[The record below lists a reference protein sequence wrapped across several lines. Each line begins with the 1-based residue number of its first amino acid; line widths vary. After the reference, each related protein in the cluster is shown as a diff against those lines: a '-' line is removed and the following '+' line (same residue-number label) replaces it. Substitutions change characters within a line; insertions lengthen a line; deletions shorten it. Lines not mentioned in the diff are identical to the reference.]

1 MIIKDGTN
9 ASIEKH
15 KQKLGLTGDVYLV
28 NDHFMESLE
37 SHRRLFPD
45 STATT
50 IEQALAERIAY
61 EAEQERIRLEQAA
74 QAEQERIRLEQAA
87 QAEQERITAR
97 AAEDEE
103 EPSEE

>member
-9 ASIEKH
+9 ANIEKH

-28 NDHFMESLE
+28 NDHFMESLA

-50 IEQALAERIAY
+50 IEDAMTERIAY
-61 EAEQERIRLEQAA
+61 EQ
-74 QAEQERIRLEQAA
+74 EQERIRLEQAA

-97 AAEDEE
+97 AAEEGESDEE
-103 EPSEE
+103 AQEE

>member
-1 MIIKDGTN
+1 MIIKNGTN
-9 ASIEKH
+9 ANIEKH

-28 NDHFMESLE
+28 NDHLMESLA

-50 IEQALAERIAY
+50 IEDAMAERIAY
-61 EAEQERIRLEQAA
+61 EQ
-74 QAEQERIRLEQAA
+74 EQERIRLEQAA

-97 AAEDEE
+97 TAEDEE

>member
-9 ASIEKH
+9 ANIEKH

-28 NDHFMESLE
+28 NEHFMESLA

-50 IEQALAERIAY
+50 IEDAMAERIAY
-61 EAEQERIRLEQAA
+61 EQ
-74 QAEQERIRLEQAA
+74 EQERIRLEQAA

-97 AAEDEE
+97 AAQEGESDEE
-103 EPSEE
+103 AQEE

>member
-1 MIIKDGTN
+1 MIIKNGTN
-9 ASIEKH
+9 ANIEKH

-37 SHRRLFPD
+37 SHHRLFPG

-50 IEQALAERIAY
+50 IEDAMAERIAY
-61 EAEQERIRLEQAA
+61 EQ
-74 QAEQERIRLEQAA
+74 EQERIRLEQAA

-97 AAEDEE
+97 ATEDGEE
-103 EPSEE
+103 SPEE

>member
-1 MIIKDGTN
+1 MIIKNSTN
-9 ASIEKH
+9 ANIEKH

-50 IEQALAERIAY
+50 IEEAMAERIAY
-61 EAEQERIRLEQAA
+61 EQ
-74 QAEQERIRLEQAA
+74 EQERIRLEQAA

-97 AAEDEE
+97 VDEDGEATNEE
-103 EPSEE
+103 TKKE

>member
-9 ASIEKH
+9 ANIEKH

-28 NDHFMESLE
+28 NDHFMESLA

-50 IEQALAERIAY
+50 IEDAMAERIAH
-61 EAEQERIRLEQAA
+61 EQ
-74 QAEQERIRLEQAA
+74 EQERIRLEQAA

>member
-1 MIIKDGTN
+1 MIIKNGTN
-9 ASIEKH
+9 ANIEKH

-28 NDHFMESLE
+28 NDHLMESLA

-50 IEQALAERIAY
+50 IEDAMAERIAY
-61 EAEQERIRLEQAA
+61 EQEQERV
-74 QAEQERIRLEQAA
+74 RLEQAA

-97 AAEDEE
+97 ATEEGESDEE
-103 EPSEE
+103 AQEE

>member
-1 MIIKDGTN
+1 MIIKNGTN
-9 ASIEKH
+9 ANIEKH

-28 NDHFMESLE
+28 NDHFMESLA

-50 IEQALAERIAY
+50 IEDAMAERIAY
-61 EAEQERIRLEQAA
+61 EQ
-74 QAEQERIRLEQAA
+74 EQERIRLEQAA

-97 AAEDEE
+97 AAQEGESDEE
-103 EPSEE
+103 AQEE

>member
-9 ASIEKH
+9 ANIEKH

-50 IEQALAERIAY
+50 IEDAMAERIAY
-61 EAEQERIRLEQAA
+61 EQ
-74 QAEQERIRLEQAA
+74 EQERIRLEQAA

-97 AAEDEE
+97 AAEDGESDEE
-103 EPSEE
+103 AQEE

>member
-28 NDHFMESLE
+28 NDHFMESLA
-37 SHRRLFPD
+37 SHRRLFPE

-50 IEQALAERIAY
+50 IEDAMAERIAY
-61 EAEQERIRLEQAA
+61 EQ
-74 QAEQERIRLEQAA
+74 EQERIRLEQAA

-97 AAEDEE
+97 AAEESESDEE
-103 EPSEE
+103 AQEE

>member
-9 ASIEKH
+9 ANIEKH

-28 NDHFMESLE
+28 NDHFMESLA

-50 IEQALAERIAY
+50 IEDAMAERIAY
-61 EAEQERIRLEQAA
+61 EQ
-74 QAEQERIRLEQAA
+74 EQERIRLEQAA

-97 AAEDEE
+97 AAEDEK

>member
-9 ASIEKH
+9 ANIEKH

-28 NDHFMESLE
+28 NDHFMESLA

-50 IEQALAERIAY
+50 IEDAMAERIAY
-61 EAEQERIRLEQAA
+61 EQ
-74 QAEQERIRLEQAA
+74 EQERIRLEQAA

-97 AAEDEE
+97 TAEEGESDEE
-103 EPSEE
+103 AQEE

>member
-9 ASIEKH
+9 ANIEKH

-28 NDHFMESLE
+28 NDHFMESLA
-37 SHRRLFPD
+37 SHRRLFLE

-61 EAEQERIRLEQAA
+61 EQ
-74 QAEQERIRLEQAA
+74 EQERIRLEQAA

-97 AAEDEE
+97 AAEEGESDEE
-103 EPSEE
+103 AQEE

>member
-1 MIIKDGTN
+1 MIIKNGTN
-9 ASIEKH
+9 ANIEKH
-15 KQKLGLTGDVYLV
+15 KQKLGLTGDVYLI

-50 IEQALAERIAY
+50 IEDAMTERIAY
-61 EAEQERIRLEQAA
+61 EQ
-74 QAEQERIRLEQAA
+74 EQERIRLEQAA

-97 AAEDEE
+97 ATENGEISNEE
-103 EPSEE
+103 TEKE

>member
-1 MIIKDGTN
+1 MIIKNGTN
-9 ASIEKH
+9 ANIEKH

-50 IEQALAERIAY
+50 TEEAMAERIAY
-61 EAEQERIRLEQAA
+61 EQ
-74 QAEQERIRLEQAA
+74 EQERIRLEQAA

-97 AAEDEE
+97 AAEDGETNNKE
-103 EPSEE
+103 TKKE

>member
-9 ASIEKH
+9 ANIEKH

-28 NDHFMESLE
+28 NDHFMESLA

-50 IEQALAERIAY
+50 IEDAMAERIAY

-74 QAEQERIRLEQAA
+74 QAEQERI
-87 QAEQERITAR
+87 TAR
-97 AAEDEE
+97 AAEEGESDEE
-103 EPSEE
+103 AQEE

>member
-1 MIIKDGTN
+1 MIIKNGTN
-9 ASIEKH
+9 SNIEQH

-28 NDHFMESLE
+28 NGHLLESLE

-50 IEQALAERIAY
+50 IEDAMAERIAY
-61 EAEQERIRLEQAA
+61 EQ
-74 QAEQERIRLEQAA
+74 EQERIRLEQAA

-97 AAEDEE
+97 AAEDGEE
-103 EPSEE
+103 NNEETKKE

>member
-1 MIIKDGTN
+1 MIIKNGTN
-9 ASIEKH
+9 ANIEKH

-28 NDHFMESLE
+28 NDHFMESLA

-50 IEQALAERIAY
+50 IEDAMAERIAY
-61 EAEQERIRLEQAA
+61 EQ
-74 QAEQERIRLEQAA
+74 EQERIRLEQAA

-97 AAEDEE
+97 TAEEGESDEE
-103 EPSEE
+103 AQEE

>member
-1 MIIKDGTN
+1 MIIKNGTN
-9 ASIEKH
+9 ANIEKH

-28 NDHFMESLE
+28 NDHLMESLA

-50 IEQALAERIAY
+50 IEDAMTERIAY
-61 EAEQERIRLEQAA
+61 EQ
-74 QAEQERIRLEQAA
+74 EQERIRLEQAA

-97 AAEDEE
+97 ATEDGDKYDEE
-103 EPSEE
+103 AQEE

>member
-9 ASIEKH
+9 ANIEKH

-28 NDHFMESLE
+28 NDHFMESLA

-50 IEQALAERIAY
+50 IEDAMAERIAY
-61 EAEQERIRLEQAA
+61 EAEQD
-74 QAEQERIRLEQAA
+74 
-87 QAEQERITAR
+87 EQERITAR
-97 AAEDEE
+97 TAEEGESDEE
-103 EPSEE
+103 AQEE

>member
-9 ASIEKH
+9 SNIEQH
-15 KQKLGLTGDVYLV
+15 KQKLGVSGDVYLV
-28 NDHFMESLE
+28 NGHLMESLA

-50 IEQALAERIAY
+50 IEEAEAERIAF
-61 EAEQERIRLEQAA
+61 EQEQERIC
-74 QAEQERIRLEQAA
+74 LEQAA

-97 AAEDEE
+97 AAEEGESDEE
-103 EPSEE
+103 AQEE

>member
-9 ASIEKH
+9 ANIEKH

-28 NDHFMESLE
+28 NDHFMESLA

-50 IEQALAERIAY
+50 IEDAMAERIAY
-61 EAEQERIRLEQAA
+61 EQ
-74 QAEQERIRLEQAA
+74 EQERIRLEQAA

-97 AAEDEE
+97 AAEEGESDEE
-103 EPSEE
+103 AQEE

>member
-74 QAEQERIRLEQAA
+74 QAEQERI
-87 QAEQERITAR
+87 TAR
-97 AAEDEE
+97 AVEDGESDEE
-103 EPSEE
+103 AQEE

>member
-1 MIIKDGTN
+1 MIIKNGTN
-9 ASIEKH
+9 ANIEKH

-37 SHRRLFPD
+37 SHHRLFPD

-50 IEQALAERIAY
+50 IEDAMAERIAY
-61 EAEQERIRLEQAA
+61 EQ
-74 QAEQERIRLEQAA
+74 EQERIRLEQAA

-97 AAEDEE
+97 AAEDGETNNEE
-103 EPSEE
+103 TKKE